1 MTAAAEP
8 ERAQALPESARRR
21 CLGRYGESKA
31 EQYGLTQEAFVSIV
45 AVVVQKYAAEAD
57 EAAVVALIDSLKIEE
72 LALTRGCALGSEFAW
87 EVVLTRYRASLY
99 GAAYSIAK
107 DEATGRELADS
118 LYADLYG
125 LPADGRSRVSKLTY
139 YMGRGS
145 LEGWL
150 RTVLAQEHINR
161 YRSAK
166 KTVSLEEQIEEGLQL
181 QAAVME
187 PSAPTSEAEQAASEV
202 LTTLSAEDRVLLASY
217 YLDGRTLAEIARV
230 LRVHESTISRKL
242 DRLTGAIRKDIR
254 SRLIRRGMSA
264 RQADEAMQELDVR
277 DVTLNVR
284 ETLQL
289 PETLEQGT
297 DAGAFYKQSPE

>member
-1 MTAAAEP
+1 MPAAAEP
-8 ERAQALPESARRR
+8 ERVTALSKGARQR
-21 CLGRYGESKA
+21 CLARYRESKGERYGFS
-31 EQYGLTQEAFVSIV
+31 QEAFTGIL
-45 AVVVQKYAAEAD
+45 AAVVQKYAPDAVEAG
-57 EAAVVALIDSLKIEE
+57 VLGLIDSLRVEE
-72 LALTRGCALGSEFAW
+72 LALARACAVGNETAW
-87 EVVLTRYRASLY
+87 EEFLTRYRASLY

-125 LPADGRSRVSKLTY
+125 LPVDGRARVSKLSY

-150 RTVLAQEHINR
+150 RTVLAQEYINR

-166 KTVSLEEQIEEGLQL
+166 KTVSLEEQVEEGLQL
-181 QAAVME
+181 QA
-187 PSAPTSEAEQAASEV
+187 PAPATVAATSDAEQAAGEV
-202 LTTLSAEDRVLLASY
+202 LGALSAEDRVLLSSY

-254 SRLIRRGMSA
+254 GKLVARGMSA
-264 RQADEAMQELDVR
+264 RQADEAMQDMDVR
-277 DVTLNVR
+277 DVSLNIR
-284 ETLQL
+284 ECLQQ
-289 PETLEQGT
+289 ETGP
-297 DAGAFYKQSPE
+297 AAFYKQSPE